1 MLTPLQRIQHLLSGV
16 ETGQVLLADT
26 TMEPVFSQ
34 VPRDIPVCW
43 RRFSWQAAPWG
54 RCARRLGATSRPKPA
69 TCKPLAQAL
78 EIALQK
84 LGLGDPTRLPAALDP
99 MFTFDVTLV
108 AAITV
113 SAPDEQDAREKIT
126 GALATSRAILG
137 NWPDGAPILS
147 TVHTDDGDGTS
158 GLATW
163 SRGGEAAGRSCHPGA
178 GPCLTSLATPGATFS
193 ARNKAGAW
201 AGRSIP
207 LCPSAPPPQK
217 KIGPCWRSTAAAW
230 TLWKLLACTA
240 RLIAFGGIRKRESHG
255 YGKRQ

>member
-1 MLTPLQRIQHLLSGV
+1 VLAALQ
-16 ETGQVLLADT
+16 LAGRAVGALRAAAGSD
-26 TMEPVFSQ
+26 VAA
-34 VPRDIPVCW
+34 
-43 RRFSWQAAPWG
+43 QASDLQA
-54 RCARRLGATSRPKPA
+54 
-69 TCKPLAQAL
+69 LAQAL

-113 SAPDEQDAREKIT
+113 SAPDEQQDAREKIT

-147 TVHTDDGDGTS
+147 TVHTDD
-158 GLATW
+158 
-163 SRGGEAAGRSCHPGA
+163 RGWDIGPCYMVEGRRSLGRSCHPGA